1 MLRRLRIKFILIN
14 MLLVTLVL
22 LAVFGTLVYSTAS
35 QLERESVTVMTLM
48 LRRDG
53 IPPQFVAD
61 ASHEL
66 KTPLTVILA
75 NAGIVEGHPDETVA
89 SQHKWISYIQEEA
102 QRMKGLVED
111 MLFLAKHDDARQSAK
126 TQVCNLSDLVT
137 GCVLRFESVAFESG
151 VELDSE
157 IQPRLS
163 IHGDLDCLER
173 LVMILL
179 DNAVKYAGEAG
190 RVRLELQRR

>member
-75 NAGIVEGHPDETVA
+75 NAGIFECC
-89 SQHKWISYIQEEA
+89 
-102 QRMKGLVED
+102 KGN
-111 MLFLAKHDDARQSAK
+111 
-126 TQVCNLSDLVT
+126 TT
-137 GCVLRFESVAFESG
+137 
-151 VELDSE
+151 
-157 IQPRLS
+157 
-163 IHGDLDCLER
+163 
-173 LVMILL
+173 
-179 DNAVKYAGEAG
+179 
-190 RVRLELQRR
+190 